1 MAVASL
7 DSQMQVAKSSN
18 GNINPNGGEVN
29 IAAPGVN
36 IYSSAP
42 DPAAPPQPPRFR
54 QWSPRYDTISGTSMA
69 TPHVA
74 GIAAL
79 YAQATGKRGKELWK
93 LLISKASPL
102 SLPSRDVGA
111 GLVQAPF

>member
-1 MAVASL
+1 MLLNNNKRYLVLL
-7 DSQMQVAKSSN
+7 DKN
-18 GNINPNGGEVN
+18 RIH
-29 IAAPGVN
+29 
-36 IYSSAP
+36 
-42 DPAAPPQPPRFR
+42 D
-54 QWSPRYDTISGTSMA
+54 
-69 TPHVA
+69 